1 MPPEGL
7 EPPRESHPRRSER
20 RASAVS
26 PRRHTRLRRESN
38 PLRAGLQP
46 AALPVSYKSQSGLRT
61 DDAPTRESRVSCENA
76 TRPPACKKQSPHLA
90 NRADGAKSLIP
101 WRIGSGPVLRGLVG
115 LPRLRTPLSGE
126 MPNAL
131 ESAGWPEIRGC
142 GRWQGHR
149 VRSHRPITS
158 PQTKNRATV
167 VIHARTLGRKTC
179 NGTRLPVQRHGGYQ
193 DDLQSASP
201 GDFSGLPPLRAA
213 RSPARQLPGPPLL
226 ST

>member
-126 MPNAL
+126 MPKAL
-131 ESAGWPEIRGC
+131 ESARWPEIRGC
-142 GRWQGHR
+142 GSWQGHR

-158 PQTKNRATV
+158 PQKKKSRHRGHPRPNTRTEDLQRDATPSST
-167 VIHARTLGRKTC
+167 AR
-179 NGTRLPVQRHGGYQ
+179 RLPR
-193 DDLQSASP
+193 
-201 GDFSGLPPLRAA
+201 R
-213 RSPARQLPGPPLL
+213 PAKRKPR
-226 ST
+226 